1 MNNKNS
7 VILVGMPG
15 AGKSTL
21 GILLAKAL
29 NLDFLDTDVSIQA
42 HEGRSLQDIMDSEG
56 YMKLREIEQTVL
68 LQTDASGKVI
78 STGGSAV
85 YSDAGMQHLKTQG
98 LVIFLDVSLQELR
111 RRIDNFDTRGIAR
124 RPDQSFEELFE
135 ERCALYNKYADI
147 HFECKDKIPAEIL
160 AALREKLSGWAGL
173 NHP

>member
-1 MNNKNS
+1 MNHKNS

-21 GILLAKAL
+21 GVLLAKEL
-29 NLDFLDTDVSIQA
+29 NLDFLDTDVSIQV

-56 YMKLREIEQTVL
+56 YMKLREIEEAVL
-68 LQTDASGKVI
+68 LNTDANGKVI

-85 YSDAGMQHLKTQG
+85 YSDAGMQHLKAQG
-98 LVIFLDVSLQELR
+98 TVVFLDVTLSELR
-111 RRIDNFDTRGIAR
+111 KRIHNFDTRGIAR

-147 HFECKDKIPAEIL
+147 HYDCNGQSPAEIL
-160 AALREKLSGWAGL
+160 EAIKERLT
-173 NHP
+173 P